1 MRIESLDTIGKKKK
15 VAIIDLGGI
24 RPMGGGEDQKN
35 QVKIKEFYKDNNFQV
50 IKISN

>member
-24 RPMGGGEDQKN
+24 HSMGEG
-35 QVKIKEFYKDNNFQV
+35 
-50 IKISN
+50 